1 MADFEYT
8 GPTEEDLRVLKQILK
23 AEREHKNLS
32 TEQEAIANRLKAI
45 YGDLSVAQSEM
56 TNERIRGHGAL
67 KEDLANLKEQRA
79 EIGRLNNSWAKKKFL
94 REEELAIAQKE
105 LEIMRASGT
114 YSKEELATAREDI
127 ELKREQVE
135 LVEKQKKS
143 VEDLSQSFTKLVTQ
157 GVDLREALTVE
168 NITKQFGDLA
178 NTVMSGATGIADF
191 LDKTFWGLIKGMANN
206 IIQLTLD
213 LVDMGREIQRT
224 TGVSQELANESSAMY
239 KELRQQG
246 VETKEITAAWQT
258 LMGTFTDFEDVST
271 DARMTMMDT
280 TLVLE
285 KLGVATGDTAEGFQ
299 VMTKGMGQTAES
311 AARSLGSLT
320 VLAQDIGVEPGKM
333 AADFKA
339 VSGELTALGE
349 NGIKAFK
356 GLARTADT
364 TGLSV
369 SRLLDVALKF
379 DTFEGA
385 AKQAG
390 QLNAALGGNF
400 VNAMDLMMET
410 NPNERFKMLV
420 NSVKDAGL
428 AFDDMSYYQ
437 KKMYAESMGLKD
449 VGELAMALSGEL
461 ETVNEEVEMS
471 AEEWTKLKTQQASVN
486 DLQKQFQ
493 TLIAGLIPVIQPAVQ
508 LVNNFMKELA
518 SPENLKKVEAF
529 STWLGEGMVTFVKW
543 VIEGVKWVRD
553 FVKGFFQLDS
563 AREIMDKIS
572 EIFGKVKK
580 YVMDLL
586 PSFDQI
592 KKTASGWME
601 RIAEALKSVDWD
613 KVVPMAIKLFKT
625 WAATKL
631 GTSVVKIELMAKAL
645 NFAASATEKL
655 SGAWEFMKKGFGM
668 TKVGMAV
675 NMIKG
680 LRKEVTEGN
689 SPALWELLKGFGPD
703 VTKIGKAFSVLTSP
717 LKAVASIFDDMGAMI
732 NNIMEVITAIPAMI
746 MEINK
751 LDVTKA
757 EAMGAMMVAGGT
769 ATAVAAAGAGATAPA
784 AAPAAG
790 APATFVIPVQIDG
803 NEIGKV
809 AYEYYGNKIKQING
823 LG

>member
-1 MADFEYT
+1 MADFEYS
-8 GPTEEDLRVLKQILK
+8 GPTEKDLRIAEHLRKLEDEGKVL
-23 AEREHKNLS
+23 AGENL
-32 TEQEAIANRLKAI
+32 TTANALRAV
-45 YGDLSVAQSEM
+45 YGDLTKAAFDI
-56 TNERIRGHGAL
+56 NEARQDG
-67 KEDLANLKEQRA
+67 N
-79 EIGRLNNSWAKKKFL
+79 
-94 REEELAIAQKE
+94 
-105 LEIMRASGT
+105 ASL
-114 YSKEELATAREDI
+114 KEELALLKKQNQEHRSAGDLWKDKKILREGELEIARKELQILEATDTANKKDREAQ
-127 ELKREQVE
+127 REKINQLEEQLE
-135 LVEKQKKS
+135 LVDKQKKS
-143 VEDLSQSFTKLVTQ
+143 VNELSQSFTKLVTQ
-157 GVDLREALTVE
+157 GVELREALTVE
-168 NITKQFGDLA
+168 NIYEQFGNLTTA
-178 NTVMSGATGIADF
+178 VMSGATGIADF
-191 LDKTFWGLIKGMANN
+191 LDKTLWGLIAGMANN

-258 LMGTFTDFEDVST
+258 LMGTFTDFEDVGES
-271 DARMTMMDT
+271 ARMTMVDT

-339 VSGELTALGE
+339 VSDELTALGE

-420 NSVKDAGL
+420 NSVKSAGL

-508 LVNNFMKELA
+508 LVNDFMKELA

-529 STWLGEGMVTFVKW
+529 STWLGEGIVSFVEWIMK
-543 VIEGVKWVRD
+543 GVDEIKAFFSNMGDGLSITDRISA
-553 FVKGFFQLDS
+553 FVDD
-563 AREIMDKIS
+563 IM
-572 EIFGKVKK
+572 KK
-580 YVMDLL
+580 M
-586 PSFDQI
+586 PSFDEMAESI
-592 KKTASGWME
+592 GGFFGD
-601 RIAEALKSVDWD
+601 IAEAMKGIDWKLVMDAAIQLIKIWAQNKFDEAADALPLK
-613 KVVPMAIKLFKT
+613 FKIIMKSLK
-625 WAATKL
+625 AF
-631 GTSVVKIELMAKAL
+631 TSVVETTKKAW
-645 NFAASATEKL
+645 NFMTGAFSDIDIKHPIDSLGRLKDRIFEK
-655 SGAWEFMKKGFGM
+655 
-668 TKVGMAV
+668 
-675 NMIKG
+675 
-680 LRKEVTEGN
+680 N
-689 SPALWELLKGFGPD
+689 SPALWEALKGFGPD
-703 VTKIGKAFSVLTSP
+703 ITKIGKAFSVLTSP
-717 LKAVASIFDDMGAMI
+717 LKAVAAIFKDMGAVI

-757 EAMGAMMVAGGT
+757 EAMGTMMVAGGT
-769 ATAVAAAGAGATAPA
+769 AGAVAAAGAGATAPA